1 MEYSVTPLD
10 RQLAK
15 RQTGRHRWFRDLS
28 CSLAS
33 AVKGNDIQ
41 SGWLPAA
48 PGDRSHLVLSFRLL
62 PCNVSTSTLT
72 HSSVSISNI
81 SWQKF
86 SFGQACKWESQ
97 QSTTICFFDFSICSR
112 MVSIILVH
120 YTRIYEV
127 AVSEQVTS
135 RFLCFQTSYDLL
147 NDTAEWIQQTPS
159 PCQKS
164 EWLFVSSHLRPR
176 RRPWRALPTLLWRPH
191 STWHEHFT
199 VCISEKPLFQA
210 QQFV

>member
-81 SWQKF
+81 S
-86 SFGQACKWESQ
+86 
-97 QSTTICFFDFSICSR
+97 TICFFDFSICSR

-120 YTRIYEV
+120 
-127 AVSEQVTS
+127 S

-191 STWHEHFT
+191 S
-199 VCISEKPLFQA
+199 LFQA